1 MTDWKKNLAAIL
13 AYEQRFPEQMDADDY
28 PLDHPQLLEEEG
40 LVALI
45 EEAIKRGK
53 PLTRAEIEARFGP
66 ISWEW

>member
-13 AYEQRFPEQMDADDY
+13 AYEQRFPEHANAGDY
-28 PLDHPQLLEEEG
+28 TLRHPQLLEEES

-53 PLTRAEIEARFGP
+53 PLTKAEIEARFGP
-66 ISWEW
+66 INWEW